1 MKVLEFFSAL
11 SPKREPKLKIGDA
24 NQTETSVW
32 MRLRE
37 SEDRYAAIKERS
49 FLMRE
54 LGGSIERGPR

>member
-1 MKVLEFFSAL
+1 MKVSEFFSAF
-11 SPKREPKLKIGDA
+11 SPKHEPKPKIGDT

-32 MRLRE
+32 TRLRE
-37 SEDRYAAIKERS
+37 SEDRYAAIKERT